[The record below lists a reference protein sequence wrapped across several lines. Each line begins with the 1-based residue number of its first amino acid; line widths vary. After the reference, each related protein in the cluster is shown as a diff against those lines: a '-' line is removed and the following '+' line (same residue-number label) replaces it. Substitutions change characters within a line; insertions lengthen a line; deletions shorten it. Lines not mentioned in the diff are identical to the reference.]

1 MPSFTPWASLV
12 LLASSALARPQHGTG
27 LSPRQ
32 RRTDTGPS
40 TANATAAATSNITLT
55 PITLGDKQTT
65 RALTPQPNITLPYGN
80 SNNPSTA
87 ASSTLLSTASPP
99 NDAVVNI
106 TLTTIYDG
114 VLLEWIEN
122 LASVDC
128 TSDSVRLTFND
139 TDTLELAYN
148 TWSSYAELLLVTNH
162 VGDCDTEFERGFFV
176 SSSFEA
182 FEANLTLVAGAMK
195 KSLTDVACKSW
206 ALVLRRQ
213 L

>member
-1 MPSFTPWASLV
+1 MPSFTSWASSV
-12 LLASSALARPQHGTG
+12 LLASSALARPQHQGTG
-27 LSPRQ
+27 PPSLRQ
-32 RRTDTGPS
+32 RRAATDPLS
-40 TANATAAATSNITLT
+40 ANATATATSNITLT
-55 PITLGDKQTT
+55 PITLGDRPTT
-65 RALTPQPNITLPYGN
+65 SALTPQPNITLPYG
-80 SNNPSTA
+80 STNNATAGSAALLPAGAA
-87 ASSTLLSTASPP
+87 ASSPP

-114 VLLEWIEN
+114 VLLEGIEN

-139 TDTLELAYN
+139 TDTLQLAHD

-182 FEANLTLVAGAMK
+182 VEADLTLVAGATK
-195 KSLTDVACKSW
+195 KSVTDVACKS
-206 ALVLRRQ
+206 
-213 L
+213 